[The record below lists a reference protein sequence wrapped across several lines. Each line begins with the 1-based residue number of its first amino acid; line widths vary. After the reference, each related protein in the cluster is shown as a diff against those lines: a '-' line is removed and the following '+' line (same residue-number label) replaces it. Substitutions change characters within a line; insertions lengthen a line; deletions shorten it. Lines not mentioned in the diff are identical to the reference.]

1 VKRRGGRF
9 AGSSDKIRSAVA
21 FAESYPIP
29 LFHLGT
35 FSVVAFCGCRFCYS
49 IVKLR
54 FTIDGARL
62 SPPPKSEILTA
73 PLGARARI
81 TRLSGVFSEA
91 KPPKKQILLN
101 YAQLDKFVINFYEV

>member
-1 VKRRGGRF
+1 MERRGGRF
-9 AGSSDKIRSAVA
+9 AGSSENIRPAVA

-29 LFHLGT
+29 LFHPGT
-35 FSVVAFCGCRFCYS
+35 FSVVAFRGCLFCYS

-62 SPPPKSEILTA
+62 SPPPKSAILTA

-91 KPPKKQILLN
+91 KPPKK
-101 YAQLDKFVINFYEV
+101 